1 MDHKVERI
9 FRGMSN
15 RSIEMLHRNGKRNGA
30 RPFLKHPR
38 IMRALR
44 AEAEERGISVIGHGE
59 VIYREAVVNKAI
71 KKMEQMTNA

>member
-9 FRGMSN
+9 FRDMSD

-38 IMRALR
+38 IMQALR

-59 VIYREAVVNKAI
+59 VIYREAVIHEALR
-71 KKMEQMTNA
+71 KMERMSNA